1 MGMADAVTKQ
11 YMKENAVFADAFN
24 FLLYNGENVI
34 RPQTL
39 RELDTT
45 EVVIP
50 FTVDDKG
57 KQQAQAVQ
65 KYRDILKMTTVMTDN
80 KAAYVL
86 LGVEAQTDVHYAM
99 PVRNIIYDALQ
110 YGRQVT
116 EISKRNRKKGVQT
129 GSEFMSGFRK
139 EDRLLPVITLVIH
152 FGADKWD
159 APMSLHEMMAVTDKE
174 LLQHIPDY
182 RIKLI
187 DPAGIDSD
195 EMDKFHTSLR
205 EVLSYI
211 KYSKDAD
218 KLAEY
223 MKHNQRMEH
232 LEVSAAQVIKEVTN
246 TKFQIPKG
254 MEEVNMCEAIE
265 VLMNRRETEGIRQG
279 LEQGI
284 TQGITQ
290 GKLSLLKD
298 LVDDGTLTMEAAA
311 DKVNMPVEEFEEYM
325 KKEL

>member
-11 YMKENAVFADAFN
+11 YMKENTVFADAFN

-34 RPQTL
+34 LPQTL
-39 RELDTT
+39 RELDTA

-57 KQQAQAVQ
+57 KKQAQAVQ
-65 KYRDILKMTTVMTDN
+65 KYRDILKMTTVMTDD

-86 LGVEAQTDVHYAM
+86 FGVEAQTDIHYAM
-99 PVRNIIYDALQ
+99 PVRNVIYDALQ

-116 EISKRNRKKGVQT
+116 EISKRNRKNSGQT
-129 GSEFMSGFRK
+129 
-139 EDRLLPVITLVIH
+139 
-152 FGADKWD
+152 
-159 APMSLHEMMAVTDKE
+159 MAVTDKG

-223 MKHNQRMEH
+223 MNHNQRMEH
-232 LEVSAAQVIKEVTN
+232 LEVGAAQVIKEVTN

-265 VLMNRRETEGIRQG
+265 VLMKRRETE
-279 LEQGI
+279 
-284 TQGITQ
+284 GITQ
-290 GKLSLLKD
+290 GKLSLLKE

-311 DKVNMPVEEFEEYM
+311 GKVNMSVEEFKEYT

>member
-1 MGMADAVTKQ
+1 MNTMGMADAVTKQ
-11 YMKENAVFADAFN
+11 YMKENTVFADAFN

-34 RPQTL
+34 QSQTL
-39 RELDTT
+39 RELDTA

-57 KQQAQAVQ
+57 KKQAQAVQ
-65 KYRDILKMTTVMTDN
+65 KYRDILKMTTVMTDD

-86 LGVEAQTDVHYAM
+86 FGVEAQPDIHYAM
-99 PVRNIIYDALQ
+99 PVRNVIYDALQ

-116 EISKRNRKKGVQT
+116 EISKRNRKNSGQT
-129 GSEFMSGFRK
+129 
-139 EDRLLPVITLVIH
+139 
-152 FGADKWD
+152 
-159 APMSLHEMMAVTDKE
+159 MAVTDKG

-223 MKHNQRMEH
+223 MNHNQRMEH
-232 LEVSAAQVIKEVTN
+232 LEVGAAQVIKEVTN

-265 VLMNRRETEGIRQG
+265 VLMKRRETE
-279 LEQGI
+279 
-284 TQGITQ
+284 GITQ
-290 GKLSLLKD
+290 GKLSLLKE
-298 LVDDGTLTMEAAA
+298 LVDDGTLTMEASAG
-311 DKVNMPVEEFEEYM
+311 KVNMSVEEFKEYT

>member
-1 MGMADAVTKQ
+1 MNTMGMADAVTKQ
-11 YMKENAVFADAFN
+11 YMKENTVFADAFN

-34 RPQTL
+34 LPQTL
-39 RELDTT
+39 RELDTA

-57 KQQAQAVQ
+57 KKQAQAVQ
-65 KYRDILKMTTVMTDN
+65 KYRDILKMTTVMTDD

-86 LGVEAQTDVHYAM
+86 FGVEAQTDIHYAM
-99 PVRNIIYDALQ
+99 PVRNVIYDALQ

-116 EISKRNRKKGVQT
+116 EISKRNRKNSGQT
-129 GSEFMSGFRK
+129 
-139 EDRLLPVITLVIH
+139 
-152 FGADKWD
+152 
-159 APMSLHEMMAVTDKE
+159 MAVTDKG

-223 MKHNQRMEH
+223 MNHNQRMEH
-232 LEVSAAQVIKEVTN
+232 LEVGAAQVIKEVTN

-265 VLMNRRETEGIRQG
+265 VLMKRGETE
-279 LEQGI
+279 
-284 TQGITQ
+284 GITQ
-290 GKLSLLKD
+290 GKLSLLKE

-311 DKVNMPVEEFEEYM
+311 GKVNMSVEEFKEYT

>member
-11 YMKENAVFADAFN
+11 YMKENTVFADAFN

-34 RPQTL
+34 QPQTL
-39 RELDTT
+39 RELDTA

-57 KQQAQAVQ
+57 KKQAQAVQ
-65 KYRDILKMTTVMTDN
+65 KYRDILKMTTVMTDD

-86 LGVEAQTDVHYAM
+86 FGVEAQTDIHYAM
-99 PVRNIIYDALQ
+99 PVRNVIYDALQ

-116 EISKRNRKKGVQT
+116 EVSKRNRKNSGQT
-129 GSEFMSGFRK
+129 
-139 EDRLLPVITLVIH
+139 
-152 FGADKWD
+152 
-159 APMSLHEMMAVTDKE
+159 MAVTDKG

-223 MKHNQRMEH
+223 MNHNQRMEH
-232 LEVSAAQVIKEVTN
+232 LGVGAAQVIKEVTN

-265 VLMNRRETEGIRQG
+265 VLMKRRETE
-279 LEQGI
+279 
-284 TQGITQ
+284 GITQ
-290 GKLSLLKD
+290 GKLSLLKE

-311 DKVNMPVEEFEEYM
+311 GKVNMSVEEFKEYT

>member
-1 MGMADAVTKQ
+1 MNTMGMADAVTKQ
-11 YMKENAVFADAFN
+11 YMKENTVFADAFN
-24 FLLYNGENVI
+24 FLLYNEENVI
-34 RPQTL
+34 QPQTL
-39 RELDTT
+39 RELDTA

-57 KQQAQAVQ
+57 KKQAQAVQ
-65 KYRDILKMTTVMTDN
+65 KYRDILKMTTVMTDD

-86 LGVEAQTDVHYAM
+86 FGVEAQTDIHYAM
-99 PVRNIIYDALQ
+99 PVRNVIYDALQ

-116 EISKRNRKKGVQT
+116 EISKRNRKNSGQT
-129 GSEFMSGFRK
+129 
-139 EDRLLPVITLVIH
+139 
-152 FGADKWD
+152 
-159 APMSLHEMMAVTDKE
+159 MAVTDKG

-223 MKHNQRMEH
+223 MNHNQRMEH
-232 LEVSAAQVIKEVTN
+232 LEVGAAQVIKEVTN

-265 VLMNRRETEGIRQG
+265 VLMKRRETEGI
-279 LEQGI
+279 
-284 TQGITQ
+284 TQ
-290 GKLSLLKD
+290 GKFSLLKE

-311 DKVNMPVEEFEEYM
+311 GKVNMSVEEFKEYT

>member
-1 MGMADAVTKQ
+1 MNTMGMADAVTKQ
-11 YMKENAVFADAFN
+11 YMKENTVFADAFN

-34 RPQTL
+34 LPQTL
-39 RELDTT
+39 RELDTA

-57 KQQAQAVQ
+57 TKQAQAVQ
-65 KYRDILKMTTVMTDN
+65 KYRDILKMTTVMTDD

-86 LGVEAQTDVHYAM
+86 FGVEAQTDIHYAM
-99 PVRNIIYDALQ
+99 PVRNVIYDALQ

-116 EISKRNRKKGVQT
+116 EVSKRNRKNSGQT
-129 GSEFMSGFRK
+129 
-139 EDRLLPVITLVIH
+139 
-152 FGADKWD
+152 
-159 APMSLHEMMAVTDKE
+159 MAVTDKG

-205 EVLSYI
+205 EVMSYI

-223 MKHNQRMEH
+223 MNHNQRMEH
-232 LEVSAAQVIKEVTN
+232 LEVGAAQVIKEVTN

-265 VLMNRRETEGIRQG
+265 VLMKRRETE
-279 LEQGI
+279 
-284 TQGITQ
+284 GITQ
-290 GKLSLLKD
+290 GKLSLLKE

-311 DKVNMPVEEFEEYM
+311 GKVNMSVEEFKEYT

>member
-1 MGMADAVTKQ
+1 MNTMGMADAVTKQ
-11 YMKENAVFADAFN
+11 YMKENTVFADAFN

-34 RPQTL
+34 QPQTL
-39 RELDTT
+39 RELDTA

-57 KQQAQAVQ
+57 KKQAQAVQ
-65 KYRDILKMTTVMTDN
+65 KYRDILKMPTVMTDD

-86 LGVEAQTDVHYAM
+86 FGVEAQTDIHYAM
-99 PVRNIIYDALQ
+99 PVRNVIYDALQ

-116 EISKRNRKKGVQT
+116 EVSKRNRKNSGQT
-129 GSEFMSGFRK
+129 
-139 EDRLLPVITLVIH
+139 
-152 FGADKWD
+152 
-159 APMSLHEMMAVTDKE
+159 MAVTDKG

-223 MKHNQRMEH
+223 MNHNQRMEH
-232 LEVSAAQVIKEVTN
+232 LEVGAAQVIKEVTN

-265 VLMNRRETEGIRQG
+265 VLMKRRETE
-279 LEQGI
+279 
-284 TQGITQ
+284 GITQ
-290 GKLSLLKD
+290 GKLSLLKE

-311 DKVNMPVEEFEEYM
+311 GKVNMSVEEFKEYT

>member
-1 MGMADAVTKQ
+1 MNTMGMADAVTKQ
-11 YMKENAVFADAFN
+11 YMKENTVFADAFN

-34 RPQTL
+34 LPQTL
-39 RELDTT
+39 RELDTA

-57 KQQAQAVQ
+57 KKQAQAVQ
-65 KYRDILKMTTVMTDN
+65 KYRDILKMTTVMTDD

-86 LGVEAQTDVHYAM
+86 FGVEAQTDIHYAM
-99 PVRNIIYDALQ
+99 PVRNVIYDALQ

-116 EISKRNRKKGVQT
+116 EISKRNRKNSGQT
-129 GSEFMSGFRK
+129 
-139 EDRLLPVITLVIH
+139 
-152 FGADKWD
+152 
-159 APMSLHEMMAVTDKE
+159 MAVTDKG

-223 MKHNQRMEH
+223 MNHNQRMEH
-232 LEVSAAQVIKEVTN
+232 LEVGAAQVIKEVTN

-265 VLMNRRETEGIRQG
+265 VLMKRREAE
-279 LEQGI
+279 
-284 TQGITQ
+284 GITQ
-290 GKLSLLKD
+290 GKLSLLKE

-311 DKVNMPVEEFEEYM
+311 GKVNMSVEEFKEYT

>member
-1 MGMADAVTKQ
+1 MNTMGMADAVTKQ
-11 YMKENAVFADAFN
+11 YMKENTVFADALN

-34 RPQTL
+34 LPQTL
-39 RELDTT
+39 RELDTA

-57 KQQAQAVQ
+57 KKQAQAVQ
-65 KYRDILKMTTVMTDN
+65 KYRDILKMTTVMTDD
-80 KAAYVL
+80 KATYVL
-86 LGVEAQTDVHYAM
+86 FGVEAQTDIHYAM
-99 PVRNIIYDALQ
+99 PVRNVIYDALQ

-116 EISKRNRKKGVQT
+116 EVSKRNRKNSGQT
-129 GSEFMSGFRK
+129 
-139 EDRLLPVITLVIH
+139 
-152 FGADKWD
+152 
-159 APMSLHEMMAVTDKE
+159 MAVTDKG

-223 MKHNQRMEH
+223 MNHNQRMEH
-232 LEVSAAQVIKEVTN
+232 LEVGAAQVIKEVTN

-265 VLMNRRETEGIRQG
+265 VLMKRRETE
-279 LEQGI
+279 
-284 TQGITQ
+284 GITQ
-290 GKLSLLKD
+290 GKLSLLKE

-311 DKVNMPVEEFEEYM
+311 GKVNMSVEEFKEYT

>member
-1 MGMADAVTKQ
+1 MNTMGMADAVTKQ
-11 YMKENAVFADAFN
+11 YMKENTVFADAFN

-34 RPQTL
+34 LPQTL
-39 RELDTT
+39 RELDTA

-57 KQQAQAVQ
+57 KKQAQAVQ
-65 KYRDILKMTTVMTDN
+65 KYRDILKMTTVMTDD

-86 LGVEAQTDVHYAM
+86 FGVEAQTDIHYAM
-99 PVRNIIYDALQ
+99 PVRNVIYDALQ

-116 EISKRNRKKGVQT
+116 EISKRNRKNSGQT
-129 GSEFMSGFRK
+129 
-139 EDRLLPVITLVIH
+139 
-152 FGADKWD
+152 
-159 APMSLHEMMAVTDKE
+159 MAVTDKG

-223 MKHNQRMEH
+223 INHNQRMEH
-232 LEVSAAQVIKEVTN
+232 LEVGAAQVIKEVTN

-265 VLMNRRETEGIRQG
+265 VLMKRRETE
-279 LEQGI
+279 
-284 TQGITQ
+284 GITQ
-290 GKLSLLKD
+290 GKLSLLKE

-311 DKVNMPVEEFEEYM
+311 GKVNMSVEEFKEYT

>member
-1 MGMADAVTKQ
+1 MNTMGMADAVTKQ
-11 YMKENAVFADAFN
+11 YMKENTVFADAFN

-34 RPQTL
+34 LPQTL
-39 RELDTT
+39 RELDTA

-57 KQQAQAVQ
+57 KKQAQAVQ
-65 KYRDILKMTTVMTDN
+65 KYRDILKMTTVMTDD

-86 LGVEAQTDVHYAM
+86 FGVEAQTDIHYAM
-99 PVRNIIYDALQ
+99 PVRNVIYDALQ

-116 EISKRNRKKGVQT
+116 EISKRNRKNIGQT
-129 GSEFMSGFRK
+129 
-139 EDRLLPVITLVIH
+139 
-152 FGADKWD
+152 
-159 APMSLHEMMAVTDKE
+159 MAVTDKG

-223 MKHNQRMEH
+223 MNHNQRMEH
-232 LEVSAAQVIKEVTN
+232 LEVGAAQVIKEVTN

-265 VLMNRRETEGIRQG
+265 VLMKRRETE
-279 LEQGI
+279 
-284 TQGITQ
+284 GITQ
-290 GKLSLLKD
+290 GKLSLLKE
-298 LVDDGTLTMEAAA
+298 LGDDGTLTMEAAA
-311 DKVNMPVEEFEEYM
+311 GKVNMSVEEFKEYT

>member
-1 MGMADAVTKQ
+1 MRMADAVTKQ
-11 YMKENAVFADAFN
+11 YMKENTVFADAFN

-34 RPQTL
+34 LPQTL
-39 RELDTT
+39 RELDTA

-57 KQQAQAVQ
+57 KKQAQAVQ
-65 KYRDILKMTTVMTDN
+65 KYRDILKMTTVMTDD

-86 LGVEAQTDVHYAM
+86 FGVEAQTDIHYAM
-99 PVRNIIYDALQ
+99 PVRNVIYDALQ

-116 EISKRNRKKGVQT
+116 EISKRNRKNSGQT
-129 GSEFMSGFRK
+129 
-139 EDRLLPVITLVIH
+139 
-152 FGADKWD
+152 
-159 APMSLHEMMAVTDKE
+159 MAVTDKG

-223 MKHNQRMEH
+223 MNHNQRMEH
-232 LEVSAAQVIKEVTN
+232 LEVGAAQVIKEVTN

-265 VLMNRRETEGIRQG
+265 VLMKRRETE
-279 LEQGI
+279 
-284 TQGITQ
+284 GITQ
-290 GKLSLLKD
+290 GKLSLLKE

-311 DKVNMPVEEFEEYM
+311 GKVNMSVEEFKEYT

>member
-1 MGMADAVTKQ
+1 MNTMGMADAVTKQ
-11 YMKENAVFADAFN
+11 YMKENTVFADAFN

-34 RPQTL
+34 QPQTL
-39 RELDTT
+39 RELDTA

-57 KQQAQAVQ
+57 KKQAQAVQ
-65 KYRDILKMTTVMTDN
+65 KYRDILKMTTVMTDD

-86 LGVEAQTDVHYAM
+86 FGVEAQTDIHYAM
-99 PVRNIIYDALQ
+99 PVRNVIYDALQ

-116 EISKRNRKKGVQT
+116 EVSKRNRKNSGQT
-129 GSEFMSGFRK
+129 
-139 EDRLLPVITLVIH
+139 
-152 FGADKWD
+152 
-159 APMSLHEMMAVTDKE
+159 MAVTDKG

-223 MKHNQRMEH
+223 MNHNQRMEH
-232 LEVSAAQVIKEVTN
+232 LGVGAAQVIKEVTN

-265 VLMNRRETEGIRQG
+265 VLMKRRETE
-279 LEQGI
+279 
-284 TQGITQ
+284 GITQ
-290 GKLSLLKD
+290 GKLSLLKE
-298 LVDDGTLTMEAAA
+298 LVDDGTLTMEDAAG
-311 DKVNMPVEEFEEYM
+311 KVNMSVEEFKEYT

>member
-1 MGMADAVTKQ
+1 MNTMGMADAVTKQ
-11 YMKENAVFADAFN
+11 YMKENTVFADAFN
-24 FLLYNGENVI
+24 FLLYNEENVI
-34 RPQTL
+34 QPQTL
-39 RELDTT
+39 RELDTA

-57 KQQAQAVQ
+57 KKQAQAVQ
-65 KYRDILKMTTVMTDN
+65 KYRDILKMTTVMTDD

-86 LGVEAQTDVHYAM
+86 FGVEAQPDIHYAM
-99 PVRNIIYDALQ
+99 PVRNVIYDALQ

-116 EISKRNRKKGVQT
+116 EISKRNRKNSGQT
-129 GSEFMSGFRK
+129 
-139 EDRLLPVITLVIH
+139 
-152 FGADKWD
+152 
-159 APMSLHEMMAVTDKE
+159 MAVTDKG

-187 DPAGIDSD
+187 APAGIDSD

-223 MKHNQRMEH
+223 MNHNQRMEH
-232 LEVSAAQVIKEVTN
+232 LEVGAAQVIKEVTN

-265 VLMNRRETEGIRQG
+265 VLMKRSETE
-279 LEQGI
+279 
-284 TQGITQ
+284 GITQ
-290 GKLSLLKD
+290 GKLSLLKE

-311 DKVNMPVEEFEEYM
+311 GKVNMSVEEFKEYT

>member
-1 MGMADAVTKQ
+1 MNTMGMADAVTKQ
-11 YMKENAVFADAFN
+11 YMKENTVFADAFI

-34 RPQTL
+34 LPQTL
-39 RELDTT
+39 RELDTA

-57 KQQAQAVQ
+57 KKQAQAVQ
-65 KYRDILKMTTVMTDN
+65 KYRDILKMTTVMTDD

-86 LGVEAQTDVHYAM
+86 FGVEAQTDIHYAM
-99 PVRNIIYDALQ
+99 PVRNVIYDALQ

-116 EISKRNRKKGVQT
+116 EVSKRNRKNSGQT
-129 GSEFMSGFRK
+129 
-139 EDRLLPVITLVIH
+139 
-152 FGADKWD
+152 
-159 APMSLHEMMAVTDKE
+159 MAVTDKG

-223 MKHNQRMEH
+223 MNHNQRMEH
-232 LEVSAAQVIKEVTN
+232 LEVGAAQVIKEVTN

-265 VLMNRRETEGIRQG
+265 VLMKRSETE
-279 LEQGI
+279 
-284 TQGITQ
+284 GITQ
-290 GKLSLLKD
+290 GKLSLLKE

-311 DKVNMPVEEFEEYM
+311 GKVNMSVEEFKEYT

>member
-1 MGMADAVTKQ
+1 MNTMGKADAVTKQ
-11 YMKENAVFADAFN
+11 YMKENTVFADAFN
-24 FLLYNGENVI
+24 FLLYNEENVI
-34 RPQTL
+34 QPQTL
-39 RELDTT
+39 RELDTA

-57 KQQAQAVQ
+57 KKQAQAVQ
-65 KYRDILKMTTVMTDN
+65 KYRDILKMTTVMTDD

-86 LGVEAQTDVHYAM
+86 FGVEAQPDIHYAM
-99 PVRNIIYDALQ
+99 PVRNVIYDALQ

-116 EISKRNRKKGVQT
+116 EISKRNRKNSGQT
-129 GSEFMSGFRK
+129 
-139 EDRLLPVITLVIH
+139 
-152 FGADKWD
+152 
-159 APMSLHEMMAVTDKE
+159 MAVTDKG

-223 MKHNQRMEH
+223 MNHNQRMEH
-232 LEVSAAQVIKEVTN
+232 LEVGAAQVIKEVTN

-265 VLMNRRETEGIRQG
+265 VLMNRRETEGIQ
-279 LEQGI
+279 L
-284 TQGITQ
+284 GITQ

-298 LVDDGTLTMEAAA
+298 LVEDGTLTMEAAA
-311 DKVNMPVEEFEEYM
+311 GKVIMSVEGFEEYM

>member
-1 MGMADAVTKQ
+1 MNTMGMADAVTKQ
-11 YMKENAVFADAFN
+11 YMKENTVFADAIN

-34 RPQTL
+34 LPQTL
-39 RELDTT
+39 RELDTA

-57 KQQAQAVQ
+57 KKQAQAVQ
-65 KYRDILKMTTVMTDN
+65 KYRDILKMTTVMTDD

-86 LGVEAQTDVHYAM
+86 FGVEAQTDIHYAM
-99 PVRNIIYDALQ
+99 PVRNVIYDALQ

-116 EISKRNRKKGVQT
+116 EISKRNRKNIGQT
-129 GSEFMSGFRK
+129 
-139 EDRLLPVITLVIH
+139 
-152 FGADKWD
+152 
-159 APMSLHEMMAVTDKE
+159 MAVTDKG

-223 MKHNQRMEH
+223 MNHNQRMEH
-232 LEVSAAQVIKEVTN
+232 LEVGAAQVIKEVTN

-265 VLMNRRETEGIRQG
+265 VLMKRRETE
-279 LEQGI
+279 
-284 TQGITQ
+284 GITQ
-290 GKLSLLKD
+290 GKLSLLKE

-311 DKVNMPVEEFEEYM
+311 GKVNMSVEEFKEYT

>member
-11 YMKENAVFADAFN
+11 YMKENTVFADAFN

-34 RPQTL
+34 QPQTL
-39 RELDTT
+39 RELDTA

-57 KQQAQAVQ
+57 KKQAQAVQ
-65 KYRDILKMTTVMTDN
+65 KYRDILKMPTVMTDD

-86 LGVEAQTDVHYAM
+86 FGVEAQTDIHYAM
-99 PVRNIIYDALQ
+99 PVRNVIYDALQ

-116 EISKRNRKKGVQT
+116 EVSKRNRKNSGQT
-129 GSEFMSGFRK
+129 
-139 EDRLLPVITLVIH
+139 
-152 FGADKWD
+152 
-159 APMSLHEMMAVTDKE
+159 MAVTDKG

-223 MKHNQRMEH
+223 INHNQRMEH
-232 LEVSAAQVIKEVTN
+232 LEVGAAQVIKEVTN

-265 VLMNRRETEGIRQG
+265 VLMKRRETE
-279 LEQGI
+279 
-284 TQGITQ
+284 GITQ
-290 GKLSLLKD
+290 GKLSLLKE

-311 DKVNMPVEEFEEYM
+311 GKVNMSVEEFKEYT

>member
-1 MGMADAVTKQ
+1 MNTMGMADAVTKQ
-11 YMKENAVFADAFN
+11 YMKENTVFADAFN

-34 RPQTL
+34 LPQTL
-39 RELDTT
+39 RELDTA

-57 KQQAQAVQ
+57 KKQAQAVQ
-65 KYRDILKMTTVMTDN
+65 KYRDILKMTTVMTDD

-86 LGVEAQTDVHYAM
+86 FGVEAQTDIHYAM
-99 PVRNIIYDALQ
+99 PVRNVIYDALQ

-116 EISKRNRKKGVQT
+116 EISKRNRKNSGQT
-129 GSEFMSGFRK
+129 
-139 EDRLLPVITLVIH
+139 
-152 FGADKWD
+152 
-159 APMSLHEMMAVTDKE
+159 MAVTDKG

-223 MKHNQRMEH
+223 INHNQRMEH
-232 LEVSAAQVIKEVTN
+232 LEVGAAQVIKEVTN

-254 MEEVNMCEAIE
+254 MEEVNMCDAIE
-265 VLMNRRETEGIRQG
+265 VLMNRRETEGIQLG
-279 LEQGI
+279 MA
-284 TQGITQ
+284 Q
-290 GKLSLLKD
+290 GKLSILKD
-298 LVDDGTLTMEAAA
+298 LVEDGTLTVEVAAG
-311 DKVNMPVEEFEEYM
+311 KVIMSVEEFEEYM

>member
-1 MGMADAVTKQ
+1 MNTMGVADAVTKQ
-11 YMKENAVFADAFN
+11 YMKENTVFADAFN

-34 RPQTL
+34 QPQTL
-39 RELDTT
+39 RELDTA

-57 KQQAQAVQ
+57 KKQAQAVQ
-65 KYRDILKMTTVMTDN
+65 KYRDILKMPTVMTDD

-86 LGVEAQTDVHYAM
+86 FGVEAQTDIHYAM
-99 PVRNIIYDALQ
+99 PVRNVIYDALQ

-116 EISKRNRKKGVQT
+116 EVSKRNRKNSGQT
-129 GSEFMSGFRK
+129 
-139 EDRLLPVITLVIH
+139 
-152 FGADKWD
+152 
-159 APMSLHEMMAVTDKE
+159 MAVTDKG

-223 MKHNQRMEH
+223 MNHNQRMEH
-232 LEVSAAQVIKEVTN
+232 LEVGAAQVIKEVTN

-265 VLMNRRETEGIRQG
+265 VLMKRRETE
-279 LEQGI
+279 
-284 TQGITQ
+284 GITQ
-290 GKLSLLKD
+290 GKLSLLKE

-311 DKVNMPVEEFEEYM
+311 GKVNMSVEEFKEYT

>member
-1 MGMADAVTKQ
+1 MNTMGMADAVTKQ
-11 YMKENAVFADAFN
+11 YMKENTVFADAFN

-34 RPQTL
+34 LPQTL
-39 RELDTT
+39 RELDTA

-57 KQQAQAVQ
+57 KKQAQAVQ
-65 KYRDILKMTTVMTDN
+65 KYRDILKMTTVMTDD

-86 LGVEAQTDVHYAM
+86 FGVEAQTDIHYAM
-99 PVRNIIYDALQ
+99 PVRNVIYDALQ

-116 EISKRNRKKGVQT
+116 EISKRNRKNSGQT
-129 GSEFMSGFRK
+129 
-139 EDRLLPVITLVIH
+139 
-152 FGADKWD
+152 
-159 APMSLHEMMAVTDKE
+159 MAVTDKG

-232 LEVSAAQVIKEVTN
+232 LEVGAAQVIKEVTN

-265 VLMNRRETEGIRQG
+265 VLMKRRETE
-279 LEQGI
+279 
-284 TQGITQ
+284 GITQ
-290 GKLSLLKD
+290 GKLSLLKE
-298 LVDDGTLTMEAAA
+298 LVDDGTLTMEAVAG
-311 DKVNMPVEEFEEYM
+311 KVNMSVEEFKEYT

>member
-1 MGMADAVTKQ
+1 MNTMGKADAVTKQ
-11 YMKENAVFADAFN
+11 YMKENTVFADAFN
-24 FLLYNGENVI
+24 FLLYNEENVI
-34 RPQTL
+34 QPQTL
-39 RELDTT
+39 RELDTA

-57 KQQAQAVQ
+57 KKQAQAVQ
-65 KYRDILKMTTVMTDN
+65 KYRDILKMTTVMTDD

-86 LGVEAQTDVHYAM
+86 FGVEAQPDIHYAM
-99 PVRNIIYDALQ
+99 PVRNVIYDALQ

-116 EISKRNRKKGVQT
+116 EISKRNRKNSGQT
-129 GSEFMSGFRK
+129 
-139 EDRLLPVITLVIH
+139 
-152 FGADKWD
+152 
-159 APMSLHEMMAVTDKE
+159 MAVTDKG

-223 MKHNQRMEH
+223 MNHNQRMEH
-232 LEVSAAQVIKEVTN
+232 LEVGAAQVIKEVTN

-265 VLMNRRETEGIRQG
+265 VLMKRRETE
-279 LEQGI
+279 
-284 TQGITQ
+284 GITQ
-290 GKLSLLKD
+290 GKLSLLKE

-311 DKVNMPVEEFEEYM
+311 GKVNMSVEEFKEYT

>member
-1 MGMADAVTKQ
+1 MNTMGMADAVTKQ
-11 YMKENAVFADAFN
+11 YMKENTVFADAFN

-34 RPQTL
+34 LPQTL
-39 RELDTT
+39 RELDTA

-57 KQQAQAVQ
+57 KKQAQAVQ
-65 KYRDILKMTTVMTDN
+65 KYRDILKMTTVMTDD

-86 LGVEAQTDVHYAM
+86 FGVEAQTDIHYAM
-99 PVRNIIYDALQ
+99 PVRNVIYDALQ

-116 EISKRNRKKGVQT
+116 EISKRNRKNSGQT
-129 GSEFMSGFRK
+129 
-139 EDRLLPVITLVIH
+139 
-152 FGADKWD
+152 
-159 APMSLHEMMAVTDKE
+159 MAVTDKG

-223 MKHNQRMEH
+223 MNHNQRMEH
-232 LEVSAAQVIKEVTN
+232 LEVGAAQVIKEVTN

-265 VLMNRRETEGIRQG
+265 VLMKRRETE
-279 LEQGI
+279 
-284 TQGITQ
+284 GITQ
-290 GKLSLLKD
+290 GKLSLLKE
-298 LVDDGTLTMEAAA
+298 LVDEGTLTMEAAA
-311 DKVNMPVEEFEEYM
+311 GKVNMSVEEFKEYT

>member
-1 MGMADAVTKQ
+1 MNTMGMADAVNKQ
-11 YMKENAVFADAFN
+11 YMKENTVFADAFN

-34 RPQTL
+34 QPQTL
-39 RELDTT
+39 RELDTA

-57 KQQAQAVQ
+57 KKQAQAVQ
-65 KYRDILKMTTVMTDN
+65 KYRDILKMTTVMTDD

-86 LGVEAQTDVHYAM
+86 FGVEAQTDIHYAM
-99 PVRNIIYDALQ
+99 PVRNVIYDALQ

-116 EISKRNRKKGVQT
+116 EVSKRNRKNSGQT
-129 GSEFMSGFRK
+129 
-139 EDRLLPVITLVIH
+139 
-152 FGADKWD
+152 
-159 APMSLHEMMAVTDKE
+159 MAVTDKG

-187 DPAGIDSD
+187 DPAGTDSD

-223 MKHNQRMEH
+223 MNHNQRMEH
-232 LEVSAAQVIKEVTN
+232 LEVGAAQVIKEVTN
-246 TKFQIPKG
+246 TKFQILKG

-265 VLMNRRETEGIRQG
+265 VLMKRRETE
-279 LEQGI
+279 
-284 TQGITQ
+284 GITQ
-290 GKLSLLKD
+290 GKLSLLKE

-311 DKVNMPVEEFEEYM
+311 GKVNMSVEEFKEYT

>member
-1 MGMADAVTKQ
+1 MNTMGMADAVTKQ
-11 YMKENAVFADAFN
+11 YMKENTVFADAFN

-34 RPQTL
+34 QPQTL

-57 KQQAQAVQ
+57 KKQAQAVQ
-65 KYRDILKMTTVMTDN
+65 KYRDILKMTTVMTDD

-86 LGVEAQTDVHYAM
+86 FGVEAQTDIHYAM
-99 PVRNIIYDALQ
+99 PVRNVIYDALQ

-116 EISKRNRKKGVQT
+116 EISKRNRKNSGQT
-129 GSEFMSGFRK
+129 
-139 EDRLLPVITLVIH
+139 
-152 FGADKWD
+152 
-159 APMSLHEMMAVTDKE
+159 MAVTDKG

-223 MKHNQRMEH
+223 MNHNQRMEH
-232 LEVSAAQVIKEVTN
+232 LEVGAAQVIKEVTN

-265 VLMNRRETEGIRQG
+265 VLMKRRETE
-279 LEQGI
+279 
-284 TQGITQ
+284 GITQ
-290 GKLSLLKD
+290 GKLSLLKE

-311 DKVNMPVEEFEEYM
+311 GKVNMSVEEFKEYT

>member
-1 MGMADAVTKQ
+1 MNTMGMADAVTKQ
-11 YMKENAVFADAFN
+11 YMKENTVFADAFN

-34 RPQTL
+34 QPQTL
-39 RELDTT
+39 RELDTA

-57 KQQAQAVQ
+57 KKQAQAVQ
-65 KYRDILKMTTVMTDN
+65 KYRDILKMTTVMTDD

-86 LGVEAQTDVHYAM
+86 FGVEAQTDIHYAM
-99 PVRNIIYDALQ
+99 PVRNVIYDALQ

-116 EISKRNRKKGVQT
+116 EISKRNRKNSGQT
-129 GSEFMSGFRK
+129 
-139 EDRLLPVITLVIH
+139 
-152 FGADKWD
+152 
-159 APMSLHEMMAVTDKE
+159 MAVTDKG

-223 MKHNQRMEH
+223 MNHNQRMEH
-232 LEVSAAQVIKEVTN
+232 LEVGAAQVIKEVTN

-265 VLMNRRETEGIRQG
+265 VLMKRRETE
-279 LEQGI
+279 
-284 TQGITQ
+284 GITQ
-290 GKLSLLKD
+290 GKLSLLKEF
-298 LVDDGTLTMEAAA
+298 VDDGTLTMEAAA
-311 DKVNMPVEEFEEYM
+311 GKVNMSVEEFKEYT

>member
-1 MGMADAVTKQ
+1 MNTMGMADAVTKQ
-11 YMKENAVFADAFN
+11 YMKENTVFADAFN

-34 RPQTL
+34 LPQTL
-39 RELDTT
+39 RELDTA

-57 KQQAQAVQ
+57 KKQAQAVQ
-65 KYRDILKMTTVMTDN
+65 KYRDILKMTTVMTDD

-86 LGVEAQTDVHYAM
+86 FGVESQTDIHYAM
-99 PVRNIIYDALQ
+99 PVRNVIYDALQ

-116 EISKRNRKKGVQT
+116 EVSKRNRKNSGQT
-129 GSEFMSGFRK
+129 
-139 EDRLLPVITLVIH
+139 
-152 FGADKWD
+152 
-159 APMSLHEMMAVTDKE
+159 MAVTDKG

-223 MKHNQRMEH
+223 MNHNQRMEH
-232 LEVSAAQVIKEVTN
+232 LEVGAAQVIKEVTN

-265 VLMNRRETEGIRQG
+265 VLMKRRETE
-279 LEQGI
+279 
-284 TQGITQ
+284 GITQ
-290 GKLSLLKD
+290 GKLSLLKE

-311 DKVNMPVEEFEEYM
+311 GKVNMSVEEFKEYT

>member
-1 MGMADAVTKQ
+1 MNTMGMADAVTKQ
-11 YMKENAVFADAFN
+11 YMKENTVFADAFN

-34 RPQTL
+34 LPQTL
-39 RELDTT
+39 RELDTA

-57 KQQAQAVQ
+57 KKQAQAVQ
-65 KYRDILKMTTVMTDN
+65 KYRDILKMTTVMTDD

-86 LGVEAQTDVHYAM
+86 FGVEAQTDIHYAM
-99 PVRNIIYDALQ
+99 PVRNVIYDALQ

-116 EISKRNRKKGVQT
+116 EISKRNRKNIGQT
-129 GSEFMSGFRK
+129 
-139 EDRLLPVITLVIH
+139 
-152 FGADKWD
+152 
-159 APMSLHEMMAVTDKE
+159 MAVTDKG

-223 MKHNQRMEH
+223 MNHNQRMEH
-232 LEVSAAQVIKEVTN
+232 LEVGAAQVIKEVTN

-265 VLMNRRETEGIRQG
+265 VLMKRRETE
-279 LEQGI
+279 
-284 TQGITQ
+284 GITQ
-290 GKLSLLKD
+290 GKLSLLKE

-311 DKVNMPVEEFEEYM
+311 GKVNMSVEEFKEYT

>member
-1 MGMADAVTKQ
+1 MNTMGMADAVTKQ
-11 YMKENAVFADAFN
+11 YMKENTVFADAFN
-24 FLLYNGENVI
+24 FLLYNEENVI
-34 RPQTL
+34 LPQTL
-39 RELDTT
+39 RELDTA

-57 KQQAQAVQ
+57 KKQAQAVQ
-65 KYRDILKMTTVMTDN
+65 KYRDILKMTTVMTDD

-86 LGVEAQTDVHYAM
+86 FGVEAQTDIHYAM
-99 PVRNIIYDALQ
+99 PVRNVIYDALQ

-116 EISKRNRKKGVQT
+116 EVSKRNRKNSGQT
-129 GSEFMSGFRK
+129 
-139 EDRLLPVITLVIH
+139 
-152 FGADKWD
+152 
-159 APMSLHEMMAVTDKE
+159 MAVTDKG

-223 MKHNQRMEH
+223 MNHNQRMEH
-232 LEVSAAQVIKEVTN
+232 LEVGAAQVIKEVTN

-265 VLMNRRETEGIRQG
+265 VLMKRRETE
-279 LEQGI
+279 
-284 TQGITQ
+284 GITQ
-290 GKLSLLKD
+290 GKLSLLKE

-311 DKVNMPVEEFEEYM
+311 GKVNMSVEEFKEYT

>member
-1 MGMADAVTKQ
+1 MNTMGMADAVTKQ
-11 YMKENAVFADAFN
+11 YMKENTVFADAFN
-24 FLLYNGENVI
+24 FLLYNEENVI
-34 RPQTL
+34 QPQTL
-39 RELDTT
+39 RELDTA

-57 KQQAQAVQ
+57 KKQAQAVQ
-65 KYRDILKMTTVMTDN
+65 KYRDILKMTTVMTDD

-86 LGVEAQTDVHYAM
+86 FGVEAQPDIHYAM
-99 PVRNIIYDALQ
+99 PVRNVIYDALQ

-116 EISKRNRKKGVQT
+116 EISKRNRKNSGQT
-129 GSEFMSGFRK
+129 
-139 EDRLLPVITLVIH
+139 
-152 FGADKWD
+152 
-159 APMSLHEMMAVTDKE
+159 MAVTDKG

-223 MKHNQRMEH
+223 MNHNQRMEH
-232 LEVSAAQVIKEVTN
+232 LEVGAAQVIKEVTN

-265 VLMNRRETEGIRQG
+265 VLMKRRGTEGI
-279 LEQGI
+279 I
-284 TQGITQ
+284 Q
-290 GKLSLLKD
+290 GKLSLLKE

-311 DKVNMPVEEFEEYM
+311 GKVNMSVEEFKEYT